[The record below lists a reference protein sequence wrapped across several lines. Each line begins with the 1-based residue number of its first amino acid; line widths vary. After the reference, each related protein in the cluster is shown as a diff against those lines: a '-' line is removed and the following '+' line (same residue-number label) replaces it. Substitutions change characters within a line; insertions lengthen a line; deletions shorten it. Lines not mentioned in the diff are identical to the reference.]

1 MFQHF
6 YTVHICALISPISSN
21 IHIHIHV
28 VPQVS
33 PSCLLHGI
41 FEQTTSARGSSGG
54 AAMIRNGCET
64 LTTDGQEKGPIFFR
78 SPCRSQMT
86 RAFWNWWWRKKKPL
100 VAGSVASRVVLEVL
114 ILTVSDLN
122 HISEYLMAKHQFCQY
137 QGRVPVLEQ
146 TSLVVGV
153 P

>member
-1 MFQHF
+1 MK
-6 YTVHICALISPISSN
+6 A
-21 IHIHIHV
+21 
-28 VPQVS
+28 
-33 PSCLLHGI
+33 
-41 FEQTTSARGSSGG
+41 
-54 AAMIRNGCET
+54 
-64 LTTDGQEKGPIFFR
+64 
-78 SPCRSQMT
+78 
-86 RAFWNWWWRKKKPL
+86 KKKPL